1 MHSLY
6 KIEEMLFEFLDEIA
20 EEDELS
26 PGTLSMIKEATSSI
40 KNIEKIDMMMVDK
53 DGKRKHHIN
62 YENEKNIKEHHSDYE
77 HLNKKLEGF
86 FGEEMTEKEKE
97 MVGKWMCDLKHS

>member
-6 KIEEMLFEFLDEIA
+6 KIEEMLFEFLEEIA
-20 EEDELS
+20 EENELT
-26 PGTLSMIKEATSSI
+26 PNALDMIKKATSSI
-40 KNIEKIDMMMVDK
+40 KNIEKIDMMMADN
-53 DGKRKHHIN
+53 DGKRKHHI
-62 YENEKNIKEHHSDYE
+62 EHNEKTSHSEYE

-97 MVGKWMCDLKHS
+97 MVGKWMCDLKHL

>member
-40 KNIEKIDMMMVDK
+40 KNIEKIDVMIADK
-53 DGKRKHHIN
+53 DGNRKHHIN
-62 YENEKNIKEHHSDYE
+62 YESEKKIKEHNSEYE

-97 MVGKWMCDLKHS
+97 MVGKWMCDLKHL